1 MFDTFDFTR
10 SGAAALD
17 TRETALDV
25 KLHNLEPDHFFI
37 KQSAFN
43 KMLRRAETA
52 GFERGLNKS
61 YWLGLAEG
69 RLEKQR
75 SAFEKGQVE
84 GLAKGRRLG
93 PQSLRDRINMLRRWK
108 TELYSDWPLTI
119 DKHVELVRLND
130 HLNALRRKTSL

>member
-1 MFDTFDFTR
+1 MFDTYDFTR

-17 TRETALDV
+17 TRETAFDF

-37 KQSAFN
+37 KQSAFK

-52 GFERGLNKS
+52 GFERGFNKS
-61 YWLGLAEG
+61 YWAGLEEG

-93 PQSLRDRINMLRRWK
+93 PQSLRDRINMLRSSRS
-108 TELYSDWPLTI
+108 ELKSNWPLTI
-119 DKHVELVRLND
+119 DEQ
-130 HLNALRRKTSL
+130 